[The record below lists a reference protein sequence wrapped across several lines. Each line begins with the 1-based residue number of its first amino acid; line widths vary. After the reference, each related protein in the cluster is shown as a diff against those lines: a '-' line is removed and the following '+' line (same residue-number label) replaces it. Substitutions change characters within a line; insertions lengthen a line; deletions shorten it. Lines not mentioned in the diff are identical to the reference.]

1 MKIRSFLLAASMSAL
16 MAGTAYAN
24 PLGFRMNN
32 TDGSSDNAQET
43 IVNLALEAND
53 MSASAY
59 FEFEIFDIDGAEFPT
74 SNDLDIVITLPTGV
88 DFASP
93 GANSS
98 DVVNGIAGSVSG
110 ASLTSG
116 GVPGDRDVRYNVSLD
131 DNDSDSNF
139 TIGFHIPL
147 TLDLSV
153 CDTADKDDLG
163 SYSLQVDVT
172 TLVNGG
178 DPLSGTPIFG
188 QTVSGAAAIILQ
200 CVDGIVADV
209 DSDEATNDSRVALSD
224 YNTFLPSF
232 GIFDPD
238 DAAQLPL
245 QGTTNFDQ
253 GQTSL
258 TPLGTINYSMDTT
271 AVIKMGPTTGTNNL
285 LDSADV
291 ETLGFTIQ
299 YEDITGMSFTGY
311 NFSGFGTI
319 GLPNDPGTNSQMFG
333 YSAIGIDEVLTNG
346 VTTTVLAASDI
357 ALEIE
362 EQDVSVIDSFIT
374 FTSASMGVAEGNDDL
389 CGNGPLDTLERQGRR
404 FGFFDWIGEDK
415 AVKNVFR
422 VSGLPADPITGAA
435 PEDVEVDLLFRNS
448 RGGPQFDGR
457 KRLVIPASDIS
468 NGVATIRSTDFDAIN
483 PGYDQGDVL
492 ILIQNTSRDID
503 VDRLQVDR
511 TGSLNDFGDGS
522 NFGLNIFGEVTPAG
536 DGDGEL
542 GSE

>member
-1 MKIRSFLLAASMSAL
+1 MSAL

-188 QTVSGAAAIILQ
+188 QTVSGADAIILQ

-319 GLPNDPGTNSQMFG
+319 GLPNDPG
-333 YSAIGIDEVLTNG
+333 
-346 VTTTVLAASDI
+346 
-357 ALEIE
+357 
-362 EQDVSVIDSFIT
+362 VIDSFIT

-522 NFGLNIFGEVTPAG
+522 NFGLSFILLLKHVMRPRNI
-536 DGDGEL
+536 
-542 GSE
+542 